1 MFQLGRIEKL
11 HDYFSACS
19 RRREQAVFFYR
30 VAGYSGE
37 VAAFLTQYDQAARTN
52 GVVIEGRIPNPD
64 PKQLDYLAEMMGSD
78 FQLDVGFLTQ
88 KLTRWLPR
96 LTGAQREAVVTA
108 MTATLQDLQAHGKN
122 ENMLRNAY
130 IKYMCWLYYK
140 FERILGRLG
149 GDELPKI
156 LYDGTVS
163 SYELQLLVI
172 LARAGAD
179 IVLLERAG
187 DAGYLRCDP
196 TSQYA
201 QLYQAPGL
209 TPFPADFSLRQ
220 LREQGRQQAER
231 QKLYGAPAGIAP
243 CTNAWMKTPDVKEIL
258 TAVRARGD
266 DPKLFYNAFVVQYG
280 VEDKLLF
287 PSDMVAFYQQL
298 KREGRKVC
306 LENGRLPPPTP
317 EEIAAVRRRNHQTAE
332 QLAADLAAN
341 LQYPNN
347 QQLQT
352 LMRQAFLDV
361 VLEEDKAVGGNL
373 NRLLNKAVYLVAW
386 MKRYQKDLFQNWQAP
401 EVGVFLLFGACSGD
415 NEALFLR
422 LLAKLPVDVLVLLP
436 DLNAPCVLKDPTL
449 LDLHKE
455 HSLPM
460 TDFPVEPSQMRVR
473 TAAYQAEREMDS
485 ILYQNTGLYRAK
497 QHQKAEAV
505 TLQTM
510 YEEIGLLWD
519 QELKYRPGFAAEGDM
534 VTVPVLLEKIC
545 GIKDGPILPYWLE
558 IKKLVTPETTLV
570 TKLPWQTGL
579 EANPMKPYA
588 TQFLRQGRLQRE
600 KIKQHKDYPYGI
612 LRPEIQDY
620 LLDKLQVLLDEK
632 LIAGTYQNGTEY
644 TIVSTILGLPK
655 DLLRRIQ
662 NFDFTKKNPKLII
675 ISTTEETL
683 SLEDSILVAFLNLV
697 GFDILFFVP
706 TGYQSIEKY
715 FQKPFANEHQLG
727 PYRYDLQ
734 VPDFRTLHE
743 GGKSSIR
750 KLFAEG
756 VFKPWDW
763 ILQSPPPARPRRNR
777 TPRPPQSRRRPIP
790 STTSWPTASRWTRP
804 SPAPR
809 KWTSWPARSRCIT

>member
-78 FQLDVGFLTQ
+78 FQLDASFLTQ

-243 CTNAWMKTPDVKEIL
+243 CTNAWMKAPDGKEIL

-436 DLNAPCVLKDPTL
+436 DLNAPCVLKDPAL

-519 QELKYRPGFAAEGDM
+519 QELKYRPGFAAEGDT

-750 KLFAEG
+750 KLFG
-756 VFKPWDW
+756 
-763 ILQSPPPARPRRNR
+763 
-777 TPRPPQSRRRPIP
+777 
-790 STTSWPTASRWTRP
+790 
-804 SPAPR
+804 
-809 KWTSWPARSRCIT
+809 RSF

>member
-11 HDYFSACS
+11 HDYFSVCS
-19 RRREQAVFFYR
+19 CRREQAVFFYR

-78 FQLDVGFLTQ
+78 FQLDAGFLTQ

-96 LTGAQREAVVTA
+96 LTGTQREAVVTA

-187 DAGYLRCDP
+187 DEGYLRCDP
-196 TSQYA
+196 TSHYA

-361 VLEEDKAVGGNL
+361 VLEEDKTVGGNL

-401 EVGVFLLFGACSGD
+401 EVGVFILFGACSGD

-436 DLNAPCVLKDPTL
+436 DLNAPCVLKDPAL

-455 HSLPM
+455 QSLPM

-497 QHQKAEAV
+497 QHQKAETV

-519 QELKYRPGFAAEGDM
+519 QELKYRPGFAAEGDT

-662 NFDFTKKNPKLII
+662 NFDFTKKNPKLIL

-750 KLFAEG
+750 KLFG
-756 VFKPWDW
+756 
-763 ILQSPPPARPRRNR
+763 
-777 TPRPPQSRRRPIP
+777 
-790 STTSWPTASRWTRP
+790 
-804 SPAPR
+804 
-809 KWTSWPARSRCIT
+809 RSF

>member
-108 MTATLQDLQAHGKN
+108 MMATLQDLQAHGKN

-243 CTNAWMKTPDVKEIL
+243 CTNAWMKAPDVKEIL

-436 DLNAPCVLKDPTL
+436 DLNAPCVLKDPAL

-519 QELKYRPGFAAEGDM
+519 QELKYRPGFAAEGDT

-545 GIKDGPILPYWLE
+545 GIKDGPILPYWLD

-750 KLFAEG
+750 KLFG
-756 VFKPWDW
+756 
-763 ILQSPPPARPRRNR
+763 
-777 TPRPPQSRRRPIP
+777 
-790 STTSWPTASRWTRP
+790 
-804 SPAPR
+804 
-809 KWTSWPARSRCIT
+809 RSF

>member
-11 HDYFSACS
+11 HDYFSVCS

-30 VAGYSGE
+30 MAGYSGE
-37 VAAFLTQYDQAARTN
+37 IAAFLTQYDQAARTN

-78 FQLDVGFLTQ
+78 FQLDAGFLTQ

-108 MTATLQDLQAHGKN
+108 MMATLQDLQAHGKN

-373 NRLLNKAVYLVAW
+373 NRLRNKAVYLVAW

-436 DLNAPCVLKDPTL
+436 DLNAPCVLKDPAL

-485 ILYQNTGLYRAK
+485 ILYQDTGLYRAK

-519 QELKYRPGFAAEGDM
+519 QELKYRPGFAAEGDT

-545 GIKDGPILPYWLE
+545 GMKDGPILPYWLD

-662 NFDFTKKNPKLII
+662 NFDFTKKNPKLIL

-750 KLFAEG
+750 KLFG
-756 VFKPWDW
+756 
-763 ILQSPPPARPRRNR
+763 
-777 TPRPPQSRRRPIP
+777 
-790 STTSWPTASRWTRP
+790 
-804 SPAPR
+804 
-809 KWTSWPARSRCIT
+809 RSF

>member
-78 FQLDVGFLTQ
+78 FQLDAGFLTQ

-243 CTNAWMKTPDVKEIL
+243 CTNAWMKAPDVKEIL

-436 DLNAPCVLKDPTL
+436 DLNAPCVLKDPAL

-485 ILYQNTGLYRAK
+485 ILYQNTGLYRAR

-519 QELKYRPGFAAEGDM
+519 QELKYRPGFAAEGDT

-545 GIKDGPILPYWLE
+545 GIKDGPILPYWLD

-727 PYRYDLQ
+727 PYCYDLQ

-750 KLFAEG
+750 KLFG
-756 VFKPWDW
+756 
-763 ILQSPPPARPRRNR
+763 
-777 TPRPPQSRRRPIP
+777 
-790 STTSWPTASRWTRP
+790 
-804 SPAPR
+804 
-809 KWTSWPARSRCIT
+809 RSF

>member
-1 MFQLGRIEKL
+1 MKAEERNGILYPVKVSKVNRMTNSMFQLGRIEKL

-750 KLFAEG
+750 KLFG
-756 VFKPWDW
+756 
-763 ILQSPPPARPRRNR
+763 
-777 TPRPPQSRRRPIP
+777 
-790 STTSWPTASRWTRP
+790 
-804 SPAPR
+804 
-809 KWTSWPARSRCIT
+809 RSF

>member
-78 FQLDVGFLTQ
+78 FQLDAGFLTQ

-243 CTNAWMKTPDVKEIL
+243 CTNAWMKAPDVKEIL

-386 MKRYQKDLFQNWQAP
+386 MKRYQKDLFQNWRAP
-401 EVGVFLLFGACSGD
+401 EVGVFLLFGACAGD

-436 DLNAPCVLKDPTL
+436 DLNAPCVLKDPAL

-519 QELKYRPGFAAEGDM
+519 QELKYRPGFAAEGDT

-750 KLFAEG
+750 KLFG
-756 VFKPWDW
+756 
-763 ILQSPPPARPRRNR
+763 
-777 TPRPPQSRRRPIP
+777 
-790 STTSWPTASRWTRP
+790 
-804 SPAPR
+804 
-809 KWTSWPARSRCIT
+809 RSF

>member
-78 FQLDVGFLTQ
+78 FQLDAGFLTQ

-243 CTNAWMKTPDVKEIL
+243 CTNAWMKAPDVKEIL

-361 VLEEDKAVGGNL
+361 VLEEDKTVGGNL

-401 EVGVFLLFGACSGD
+401 EVGVFILFGACSGD

-436 DLNAPCVLKDPTL
+436 DLNAPCVLKDPAL

-519 QELKYRPGFAAEGDM
+519 QELKYRPGFAAEGDT

-545 GIKDGPILPYWLE
+545 GMKDGPILPYWLE

-750 KLFAEG
+750 KLFG
-756 VFKPWDW
+756 
-763 ILQSPPPARPRRNR
+763 
-777 TPRPPQSRRRPIP
+777 
-790 STTSWPTASRWTRP
+790 
-804 SPAPR
+804 
-809 KWTSWPARSRCIT
+809 RSF

>member
-1 MFQLGRIEKL
+1 M
-11 HDYFSACS
+11 
-19 RRREQAVFFYR
+19 
-30 VAGYSGE
+30 
-37 VAAFLTQYDQAARTN
+37 
-52 GVVIEGRIPNPD
+52 
-64 PKQLDYLAEMMGSD
+64 
-78 FQLDVGFLTQ
+78 
-88 KLTRWLPR
+88 
-96 LTGAQREAVVTA
+96 
-108 MTATLQDLQAHGKN
+108 
-122 ENMLRNAY
+122 
-130 IKYMCWLYYK
+130 
-140 FERILGRLG
+140 
-149 GDELPKI
+149 
-156 LYDGTVS
+156 
-163 SYELQLLVI
+163 
-172 LARAGAD
+172 
-179 IVLLERAG
+179 
-187 DAGYLRCDP
+187 
-196 TSQYA
+196 
-201 QLYQAPGL
+201 
-209 TPFPADFSLRQ
+209 
-220 LREQGRQQAER
+220 
-231 QKLYGAPAGIAP
+231 
-243 CTNAWMKTPDVKEIL
+243 
-258 TAVRARGD
+258 
-266 DPKLFYNAFVVQYG
+266 QYG

-436 DLNAPCVLKDPTL
+436 DLNAPCVLKDPAL

-505 TLQTM
+505 ILQTM

-519 QELKYRPGFAAEGDM
+519 QELKYRPGFAAEGDT

-727 PYRYDLQ
+727 PYRYDLR
-734 VPDFRTLHE
+734 VPDFQTLHE

-750 KLFAEG
+750 KLFG
-756 VFKPWDW
+756 
-763 ILQSPPPARPRRNR
+763 
-777 TPRPPQSRRRPIP
+777 
-790 STTSWPTASRWTRP
+790 
-804 SPAPR
+804 
-809 KWTSWPARSRCIT
+809 RSF

>member
-78 FQLDVGFLTQ
+78 FQLDAGFLTQ

-108 MTATLQDLQAHGKN
+108 MMATLQDLQAHGKN

-201 QLYQAPGL
+201 RLYQAPGL

-243 CTNAWMKTPDVKEIL
+243 CTNAWMKAPDGKEIL

-401 EVGVFLLFGACSGD
+401 EVGVFILFGACSGD

-436 DLNAPCVLKDPTL
+436 DLNAPCVLKDPAL
-449 LDLHKE
+449 LDLYKE

-519 QELKYRPGFAAEGDM
+519 QELKYRPGFAAEGDT

-750 KLFAEG
+750 KLFG
-756 VFKPWDW
+756 
-763 ILQSPPPARPRRNR
+763 
-777 TPRPPQSRRRPIP
+777 
-790 STTSWPTASRWTRP
+790 
-804 SPAPR
+804 
-809 KWTSWPARSRCIT
+809 RSF

>member
-78 FQLDVGFLTQ
+78 FQLDAGFLTQ

-96 LTGAQREAVVTA
+96 LTGTQREAVVTA

-201 QLYQAPGL
+201 RLYQAPGL

-243 CTNAWMKTPDVKEIL
+243 CTNAWMKAPDGKEIL

-401 EVGVFLLFGACSGD
+401 EVGVFILFGACSGD

-436 DLNAPCVLKDPTL
+436 DLNAPCVLKDPAL

-455 HSLPM
+455 QSLPM

-519 QELKYRPGFAAEGDM
+519 QELKYRPGFAAEGDT

-750 KLFAEG
+750 KLFG
-756 VFKPWDW
+756 
-763 ILQSPPPARPRRNR
+763 
-777 TPRPPQSRRRPIP
+777 
-790 STTSWPTASRWTRP
+790 
-804 SPAPR
+804 
-809 KWTSWPARSRCIT
+809 RSF

>member
-1 MFQLGRIEKL
+1 MTNGMFQLGRIEKL

-78 FQLDVGFLTQ
+78 FQLDAGFLTQ

-96 LTGAQREAVVTA
+96 LTGTQRETVVTA

-201 QLYQAPGL
+201 RLYQAPGL
-209 TPFPADFSLRQ
+209 TPFPADCSLRQ

-243 CTNAWMKTPDVKEIL
+243 CTNAWMKTPDGKEIL

-401 EVGVFLLFGACSGD
+401 EVGVFILFGACSGD

-436 DLNAPCVLKDPTL
+436 DLNAPCVLKDPAL

-519 QELKYRPGFAAEGDM
+519 QELKYRPGFAAEGDT

-750 KLFAEG
+750 KLFG
-756 VFKPWDW
+756 
-763 ILQSPPPARPRRNR
+763 
-777 TPRPPQSRRRPIP
+777 
-790 STTSWPTASRWTRP
+790 
-804 SPAPR
+804 
-809 KWTSWPARSRCIT
+809 RSF

>member
-78 FQLDVGFLTQ
+78 FQLDAGFLTQ

-243 CTNAWMKTPDVKEIL
+243 CTNAWMKTPDGKEIL

-361 VLEEDKAVGGNL
+361 VLEEDKIVGGNL

-436 DLNAPCVLKDPTL
+436 DLNAPCVLKDPAL

-505 TLQTM
+505 TLQTI

-519 QELKYRPGFAAEGDM
+519 QELKYRPGFAAEGDT

-750 KLFAEG
+750 KLFG
-756 VFKPWDW
+756 
-763 ILQSPPPARPRRNR
+763 
-777 TPRPPQSRRRPIP
+777 
-790 STTSWPTASRWTRP
+790 
-804 SPAPR
+804 
-809 KWTSWPARSRCIT
+809 RSF

>member
-78 FQLDVGFLTQ
+78 FQLDAGFLTQ

-96 LTGAQREAVVTA
+96 LTGTQREAVVTA

-401 EVGVFLLFGACSGD
+401 EVGVFLLFGACAGD

-436 DLNAPCVLKDPTL
+436 DLNAPCVLKDPAL

-519 QELKYRPGFAAEGDM
+519 QELKYRPGFAAEGDT

-750 KLFAEG
+750 KLFG
-756 VFKPWDW
+756 
-763 ILQSPPPARPRRNR
+763 
-777 TPRPPQSRRRPIP
+777 
-790 STTSWPTASRWTRP
+790 
-804 SPAPR
+804 
-809 KWTSWPARSRCIT
+809 RSF

>member
-37 VAAFLTQYDQAARTN
+37 FAAFLTQYDQAARTN

-78 FQLDVGFLTQ
+78 FQLDAGFLTQ

-243 CTNAWMKTPDVKEIL
+243 CTNAWMKTPDGKEIL

-361 VLEEDKAVGGNL
+361 VLEENKTVGGNL

-436 DLNAPCVLKDPTL
+436 DLNAPCVLKDPAL

-519 QELKYRPGFAAEGDM
+519 QELKYRPGFAAEGDT

-750 KLFAEG
+750 KLFG
-756 VFKPWDW
+756 
-763 ILQSPPPARPRRNR
+763 
-777 TPRPPQSRRRPIP
+777 
-790 STTSWPTASRWTRP
+790 
-804 SPAPR
+804 
-809 KWTSWPARSRCIT
+809 RSF

>member
-78 FQLDVGFLTQ
+78 FQLDAGFLTQ

-96 LTGAQREAVVTA
+96 LTGTQREAVVTA

-163 SYELQLLVI
+163 NYELQLLVI

-201 QLYQAPGL
+201 RLYQAPGL
-209 TPFPADFSLRQ
+209 TTFPADFSLRQ

-243 CTNAWMKTPDVKEIL
+243 CTNAWMKAPDGKEIL

-361 VLEEDKAVGGNL
+361 VLEEDKTVGGNL

-401 EVGVFLLFGACSGD
+401 EVGVFILFGACSGD

-436 DLNAPCVLKDPTL
+436 DLNAPCVLKDPAL

-519 QELKYRPGFAAEGDM
+519 QELKYRPGFAAEGDT

-750 KLFAEG
+750 KLFG
-756 VFKPWDW
+756 
-763 ILQSPPPARPRRNR
+763 
-777 TPRPPQSRRRPIP
+777 
-790 STTSWPTASRWTRP
+790 
-804 SPAPR
+804 
-809 KWTSWPARSRCIT
+809 RSF

>member
-78 FQLDVGFLTQ
+78 FQLDAGFLTQ

-317 EEIAAVRRRNHQTAE
+317 EEIAAVWRRNHQTAE

-401 EVGVFLLFGACSGD
+401 EVGVFILFGACSGD

-436 DLNAPCVLKDPTL
+436 DLNAPCVLKDPAL

-519 QELKYRPGFAAEGDM
+519 QELKYRPGFAAEGDT
-534 VTVPVLLEKIC
+534 VTIPVLLEKIC
-545 GIKDGPILPYWLE
+545 GMKEGPILPYWLD

-750 KLFAEG
+750 KLFG
-756 VFKPWDW
+756 
-763 ILQSPPPARPRRNR
+763 
-777 TPRPPQSRRRPIP
+777 
-790 STTSWPTASRWTRP
+790 
-804 SPAPR
+804 
-809 KWTSWPARSRCIT
+809 RSF

>member
-78 FQLDVGFLTQ
+78 FQLDAGFLTQ

-201 QLYQAPGL
+201 GLYQAPGL

-243 CTNAWMKTPDVKEIL
+243 CTNAWMKTPDGKEIL

-436 DLNAPCVLKDPTL
+436 DLNAPCVLKDPAL

-519 QELKYRPGFAAEGDM
+519 QELKYRPGFAAEGDT

-750 KLFAEG
+750 KLFG
-756 VFKPWDW
+756 
-763 ILQSPPPARPRRNR
+763 
-777 TPRPPQSRRRPIP
+777 
-790 STTSWPTASRWTRP
+790 
-804 SPAPR
+804 
-809 KWTSWPARSRCIT
+809 RSF

>member
-19 RRREQAVFFYR
+19 CRREQAVFFYR
-30 VAGYSGE
+30 MAGYSGE

-78 FQLDVGFLTQ
+78 FQLDAGFLTQ

-243 CTNAWMKTPDVKEIL
+243 CTNAWMKTPDGKEIL

-401 EVGVFLLFGACSGD
+401 EVGVFILFGACSGD

-436 DLNAPCVLKDPTL
+436 DLNAPCVLKDPAL

-519 QELKYRPGFAAEGDM
+519 QELKYRPGFAAEGDT

-545 GIKDGPILPYWLE
+545 GIKDGPILPYWLD

-750 KLFAEG
+750 KLFG
-756 VFKPWDW
+756 
-763 ILQSPPPARPRRNR
+763 
-777 TPRPPQSRRRPIP
+777 
-790 STTSWPTASRWTRP
+790 
-804 SPAPR
+804 
-809 KWTSWPARSRCIT
+809 RSF

>member
-209 TPFPADFSLRQ
+209 TPFPADCSLRQ

-519 QELKYRPGFAAEGDM
+519 QELKYRPGFAAEGDT

-750 KLFAEG
+750 KLFG
-756 VFKPWDW
+756 
-763 ILQSPPPARPRRNR
+763 
-777 TPRPPQSRRRPIP
+777 
-790 STTSWPTASRWTRP
+790 
-804 SPAPR
+804 
-809 KWTSWPARSRCIT
+809 RSF

>member
-30 VAGYSGE
+30 VAGYNGE

-78 FQLDVGFLTQ
+78 FQLDAGFLTQ

-243 CTNAWMKTPDVKEIL
+243 CTNAWMKAPDGKEIL

-332 QLAADLAAN
+332 QLAADQAAN

-361 VLEEDKAVGGNL
+361 VLEEDKTVGGNL

-436 DLNAPCVLKDPTL
+436 DLNAPCVLKDPAL

-519 QELKYRPGFAAEGDM
+519 QELKYRPGFAAEGDT

-750 KLFAEG
+750 KLFG
-756 VFKPWDW
+756 
-763 ILQSPPPARPRRNR
+763 
-777 TPRPPQSRRRPIP
+777 
-790 STTSWPTASRWTRP
+790 
-804 SPAPR
+804 
-809 KWTSWPARSRCIT
+809 RSF

>member
-78 FQLDVGFLTQ
+78 FQLDAGFLTQ

-163 SYELQLLVI
+163 NYELQLLVI

-201 QLYQAPGL
+201 RLYQAPGL
-209 TPFPADFSLRQ
+209 TTFPADFSLRQ

-243 CTNAWMKTPDVKEIL
+243 CTNAWMKAPDGKEIL

-436 DLNAPCVLKDPTL
+436 DLNAPCVLKDPAL

-473 TAAYQAEREMDS
+473 TAAYQAEREVDS

-519 QELKYRPGFAAEGDM
+519 QELKYRPGFAAEGDT

-558 IKKLVTPETTLV
+558 IKKLVSPETTLV

-750 KLFAEG
+750 KLFG
-756 VFKPWDW
+756 
-763 ILQSPPPARPRRNR
+763 
-777 TPRPPQSRRRPIP
+777 
-790 STTSWPTASRWTRP
+790 
-804 SPAPR
+804 
-809 KWTSWPARSRCIT
+809 RSF

>member
-37 VAAFLTQYDQAARTN
+37 VASFLTQYDQAARTN

-78 FQLDVGFLTQ
+78 FQLDAGFLTQ

-96 LTGAQREAVVTA
+96 LTGAQRETVVTA

-243 CTNAWMKTPDVKEIL
+243 CTNAWMKAPDGKEIL

-401 EVGVFLLFGACSGD
+401 EVGVFILFGACSGD

-436 DLNAPCVLKDPTL
+436 DLNAPCVLKDPAL

-485 ILYQNTGLYRAK
+485 VLYQNTGLYRAK

-519 QELKYRPGFAAEGDM
+519 QELKYRPGFAAEGDT

-545 GIKDGPILPYWLE
+545 GIKDGPILPYWLD

-620 LLDKLQVLLDEK
+620 LLDKLQALLDEK

-750 KLFAEG
+750 KLFG
-756 VFKPWDW
+756 
-763 ILQSPPPARPRRNR
+763 
-777 TPRPPQSRRRPIP
+777 
-790 STTSWPTASRWTRP
+790 
-804 SPAPR
+804 
-809 KWTSWPARSRCIT
+809 RSF

>member
-78 FQLDVGFLTQ
+78 FQLDAGFLTQ

-96 LTGAQREAVVTA
+96 LTGVQREAVVTA

-209 TPFPADFSLRQ
+209 TPFPVDFSLRQ

-231 QKLYGAPAGIAP
+231 QKLYGAPAGIEP
-243 CTNAWMKTPDVKEIL
+243 CTNAWMKTPDGKEIL

-436 DLNAPCVLKDPTL
+436 DLNAPCVLKDPAL

-519 QELKYRPGFAAEGDM
+519 QELKYRPGFAAEGDT

-750 KLFAEG
+750 KLFG
-756 VFKPWDW
+756 
-763 ILQSPPPARPRRNR
+763 
-777 TPRPPQSRRRPIP
+777 
-790 STTSWPTASRWTRP
+790 
-804 SPAPR
+804 
-809 KWTSWPARSRCIT
+809 RSF

>member
-78 FQLDVGFLTQ
+78 FQLDAGFLTQ

-140 FERILGRLG
+140 FERILGCLG

-243 CTNAWMKTPDVKEIL
+243 CTNAWMKAPDGKEIL

-436 DLNAPCVLKDPTL
+436 DLNAPCVLKDPAL

-519 QELKYRPGFAAEGDM
+519 QELKYRPGFAAEGDT

-545 GIKDGPILPYWLE
+545 GIKDGPILPYWLD

-579 EANPMKPYA
+579 ETNPMKPYA

-683 SLEDSILVAFLNLV
+683 SLEDSILVAFLNLM

-750 KLFAEG
+750 KLFG
-756 VFKPWDW
+756 
-763 ILQSPPPARPRRNR
+763 
-777 TPRPPQSRRRPIP
+777 
-790 STTSWPTASRWTRP
+790 
-804 SPAPR
+804 
-809 KWTSWPARSRCIT
+809 RSF

>member
-78 FQLDVGFLTQ
+78 FQLDAGFLTQ

-96 LTGAQREAVVTA
+96 LTGTQREAVVTA

-243 CTNAWMKTPDVKEIL
+243 CTNAWMKAPDGKEIL

-436 DLNAPCVLKDPTL
+436 DLNAPCVLKDPAL

-519 QELKYRPGFAAEGDM
+519 QELKYRPGFAAEGDT

-545 GIKDGPILPYWLE
+545 GIKDGPILPYWLD

-579 EANPMKPYA
+579 ETNPMKPYA

-750 KLFAEG
+750 KLFG
-756 VFKPWDW
+756 
-763 ILQSPPPARPRRNR
+763 
-777 TPRPPQSRRRPIP
+777 
-790 STTSWPTASRWTRP
+790 
-804 SPAPR
+804 
-809 KWTSWPARSRCIT
+809 RSF

>member
-52 GVVIEGRIPNPD
+52 GVVIEGRISNPD

-78 FQLDVGFLTQ
+78 FQLDAGFLTQ

-243 CTNAWMKTPDVKEIL
+243 CTNAWMKAPDVKEIL

-436 DLNAPCVLKDPTL
+436 DLNAPCVLKDPAL

-519 QELKYRPGFAAEGDM
+519 QELKYRPGFAAEGDT

-655 DLLRRIQ
+655 DLLRSIQ

-715 FQKPFANEHQLG
+715 FQKPFAYEHQLC

-750 KLFAEG
+750 KLFG
-756 VFKPWDW
+756 
-763 ILQSPPPARPRRNR
+763 
-777 TPRPPQSRRRPIP
+777 
-790 STTSWPTASRWTRP
+790 
-804 SPAPR
+804 
-809 KWTSWPARSRCIT
+809 RSF

>member
-78 FQLDVGFLTQ
+78 FQLDAGFLTQ

-243 CTNAWMKTPDVKEIL
+243 CTNAWMKAPDGKEIL

-436 DLNAPCVLKDPTL
+436 DLNAPCVLKDPAL

-519 QELKYRPGFAAEGDM
+519 QELKYRPGFAAEGDT

-570 TKLPWQTGL
+570 TKLPWQMGL

-662 NFDFTKKNPKLII
+662 NFDFIKKNPKLII

-750 KLFAEG
+750 KLFG
-756 VFKPWDW
+756 
-763 ILQSPPPARPRRNR
+763 
-777 TPRPPQSRRRPIP
+777 
-790 STTSWPTASRWTRP
+790 
-804 SPAPR
+804 
-809 KWTSWPARSRCIT
+809 RSF

>member
-1 MFQLGRIEKL
+1 MKAEERNGILYPVKVSKVNRMTNGMFQLGRIEKL

-37 VAAFLTQYDQAARTN
+37 VTAFLTQYDQAARTN

-78 FQLDVGFLTQ
+78 FQLDAGFLTQ

-436 DLNAPCVLKDPTL
+436 DLNAPCVLKDPAL

-519 QELKYRPGFAAEGDM
+519 QELKYRPGFAAEGDT

-644 TIVSTILGLPK
+644 TIVSMILGLPK

-750 KLFAEG
+750 KLFG
-756 VFKPWDW
+756 
-763 ILQSPPPARPRRNR
+763 
-777 TPRPPQSRRRPIP
+777 
-790 STTSWPTASRWTRP
+790 
-804 SPAPR
+804 
-809 KWTSWPARSRCIT
+809 RSF

>member
-1 MFQLGRIEKL
+1 MTNGMFQLGRIEKL

-78 FQLDVGFLTQ
+78 FQLDAGFLTQ

-96 LTGAQREAVVTA
+96 LTGTQREAVVTA

-243 CTNAWMKTPDVKEIL
+243 CTNAWMKAPDGKEIL

-401 EVGVFLLFGACSGD
+401 EVGVFILFGACSGD

-436 DLNAPCVLKDPTL
+436 DLNAPCVLKDPAL

-519 QELKYRPGFAAEGDM
+519 QELKYRPGFAAEGDT

-579 EANPMKPYA
+579 ETNPMKPYA

-750 KLFAEG
+750 KLFG
-756 VFKPWDW
+756 
-763 ILQSPPPARPRRNR
+763 
-777 TPRPPQSRRRPIP
+777 
-790 STTSWPTASRWTRP
+790 
-804 SPAPR
+804 
-809 KWTSWPARSRCIT
+809 RSF

>member
-78 FQLDVGFLTQ
+78 FQLDAGFLTQ

-96 LTGAQREAVVTA
+96 LTGTQREAVVTA

-209 TPFPADFSLRQ
+209 TPFPVDFSLRQ

-243 CTNAWMKTPDVKEIL
+243 CTNAWMKTPDGKEIL

-361 VLEEDKAVGGNL
+361 VLEEDKTVGGNL

-401 EVGVFLLFGACSGD
+401 EVGVFILFGACSGD

-436 DLNAPCVLKDPTL
+436 DLNAPCVLKDPAL

-485 ILYQNTGLYRAK
+485 ILYQNTGLYRAR

-519 QELKYRPGFAAEGDM
+519 QELKYRPGFAAEGDT

-750 KLFAEG
+750 KLFG
-756 VFKPWDW
+756 
-763 ILQSPPPARPRRNR
+763 
-777 TPRPPQSRRRPIP
+777 
-790 STTSWPTASRWTRP
+790 
-804 SPAPR
+804 
-809 KWTSWPARSRCIT
+809 RSF

>member
-78 FQLDVGFLTQ
+78 FQLDAGFLTQ

-108 MTATLQDLQAHGKN
+108 MTETLQDLQAHGKN

-243 CTNAWMKTPDVKEIL
+243 CTNAWMKAPDGKEIL

-361 VLEEDKAVGGNL
+361 VLEEDKTVGGNL

-401 EVGVFLLFGACSGD
+401 EVGVFILFGACSGD

-436 DLNAPCVLKDPTL
+436 DLNAPCVLKDPAL

-519 QELKYRPGFAAEGDM
+519 QELKYRPGFAAEGDTVM
-534 VTVPVLLEKIC
+534 VPVLLEKIC

-750 KLFAEG
+750 KLFG
-756 VFKPWDW
+756 
-763 ILQSPPPARPRRNR
+763 
-777 TPRPPQSRRRPIP
+777 
-790 STTSWPTASRWTRP
+790 
-804 SPAPR
+804 
-809 KWTSWPARSRCIT
+809 RSF

>member
-78 FQLDVGFLTQ
+78 FQLDAGFLTQ

-361 VLEEDKAVGGNL
+361 VLEEDKTVGGNL

-436 DLNAPCVLKDPTL
+436 DLNAPCVLKDPAL

-485 ILYQNTGLYRAK
+485 ILYQNTGLYRAR

-519 QELKYRPGFAAEGDM
+519 QELKYRPGFAAEGDT

-662 NFDFTKKNPKLII
+662 NFDFTKKNPKLIL

-750 KLFAEG
+750 KLFG
-756 VFKPWDW
+756 
-763 ILQSPPPARPRRNR
+763 
-777 TPRPPQSRRRPIP
+777 
-790 STTSWPTASRWTRP
+790 
-804 SPAPR
+804 
-809 KWTSWPARSRCIT
+809 RSF

>member
-30 VAGYSGE
+30 VAGHSGE

-78 FQLDVGFLTQ
+78 FQLDAGFLTQ

-243 CTNAWMKTPDVKEIL
+243 CTNAWMKTPDGKEIL

-401 EVGVFLLFGACSGD
+401 EVGVFILFGACSGD

-436 DLNAPCVLKDPTL
+436 DLNAPCVLKDPAL

-485 ILYQNTGLYRAK
+485 ILYQNTGLYRAR

-519 QELKYRPGFAAEGDM
+519 QELKYRPGFAAEGDT

-750 KLFAEG
+750 KLFG
-756 VFKPWDW
+756 
-763 ILQSPPPARPRRNR
+763 
-777 TPRPPQSRRRPIP
+777 
-790 STTSWPTASRWTRP
+790 
-804 SPAPR
+804 
-809 KWTSWPARSRCIT
+809 RSF

>member
-78 FQLDVGFLTQ
+78 FQLDAGFLTQ

-96 LTGAQREAVVTA
+96 LTGTQREAVVTA

-243 CTNAWMKTPDVKEIL
+243 CTNAWMKAPDGKEIL

-401 EVGVFLLFGACSGD
+401 EVGVFILFGACSGD

-436 DLNAPCVLKDPTL
+436 DLNAPCVLKDPAL

-519 QELKYRPGFAAEGDM
+519 QELKYRPGFAAEGDT

-727 PYRYDLQ
+727 PYRYDLR
-734 VPDFRTLHE
+734 VPDFQTLHE

-750 KLFAEG
+750 KLFG
-756 VFKPWDW
+756 
-763 ILQSPPPARPRRNR
+763 
-777 TPRPPQSRRRPIP
+777 
-790 STTSWPTASRWTRP
+790 
-804 SPAPR
+804 
-809 KWTSWPARSRCIT
+809 RSF

>member
-78 FQLDVGFLTQ
+78 FQLDAGFLTQ
-88 KLTRWLPR
+88 KLPRWLPR

-361 VLEEDKAVGGNL
+361 VLEEDKTVGGNL

-401 EVGVFLLFGACSGD
+401 EVGVFILFGACSGD

-436 DLNAPCVLKDPTL
+436 DLNAPCVLKDPAL

-519 QELKYRPGFAAEGDM
+519 QELKYRPGFAAEGDT

-545 GIKDGPILPYWLE
+545 GMKDGPILPYWLE

-750 KLFAEG
+750 KLFG
-756 VFKPWDW
+756 
-763 ILQSPPPARPRRNR
+763 
-777 TPRPPQSRRRPIP
+777 
-790 STTSWPTASRWTRP
+790 
-804 SPAPR
+804 
-809 KWTSWPARSRCIT
+809 RSF

>member
-78 FQLDVGFLTQ
+78 FQLDAGFLTQ

-243 CTNAWMKTPDVKEIL
+243 CTNAWMKTPDGKEIL

-436 DLNAPCVLKDPTL
+436 DLNAPCVLKDPAL

-519 QELKYRPGFAAEGDM
+519 QELKYRPGFAAEGDT
-534 VTVPVLLEKIC
+534 VTLPVLLEKIC
-545 GIKDGPILPYWLE
+545 GIKDGPILPYWLD

-588 TQFLRQGRLQRE
+588 TQLLRQGRLQRE

-750 KLFAEG
+750 KLFG
-756 VFKPWDW
+756 
-763 ILQSPPPARPRRNR
+763 
-777 TPRPPQSRRRPIP
+777 
-790 STTSWPTASRWTRP
+790 
-804 SPAPR
+804 
-809 KWTSWPARSRCIT
+809 RSF

>member
-78 FQLDVGFLTQ
+78 FQLDAGFLTQ

-96 LTGAQREAVVTA
+96 LTGVQREAVVTA

-243 CTNAWMKTPDVKEIL
+243 CTNAWMKAPDVKEIL

-401 EVGVFLLFGACSGD
+401 EVGVFILFGACSGD

-436 DLNAPCVLKDPTL
+436 DLNAPCVLKDPAL

-455 HSLPM
+455 QSLPM

-545 GIKDGPILPYWLE
+545 GIKDGPILPYWLD

-588 TQFLRQGRLQRE
+588 TQFLRQGRLRRE

-750 KLFAEG
+750 KLFG
-756 VFKPWDW
+756 
-763 ILQSPPPARPRRNR
+763 
-777 TPRPPQSRRRPIP
+777 
-790 STTSWPTASRWTRP
+790 
-804 SPAPR
+804 
-809 KWTSWPARSRCIT
+809 RSF

>member
-78 FQLDVGFLTQ
+78 FQLDAGFLTQ

-401 EVGVFLLFGACSGD
+401 EVGVFILFGACSGD

-436 DLNAPCVLKDPTL
+436 DLNAPCVLKDPAL

-519 QELKYRPGFAAEGDM
+519 QELKYRPGFAAEGDT

-558 IKKLVTPETTLV
+558 IKKLVSPETTLV

-750 KLFAEG
+750 KLFG
-756 VFKPWDW
+756 
-763 ILQSPPPARPRRNR
+763 
-777 TPRPPQSRRRPIP
+777 
-790 STTSWPTASRWTRP
+790 
-804 SPAPR
+804 
-809 KWTSWPARSRCIT
+809 RSF